1 MLEWFENR
9 IPPPLI
15 MLATGLVMW
24 GASRYLPMADLPSIV
39 RFGLGGALIGL
50 GLYLDGRGI
59 LAFRKA
65 KTTINPIALDKASA
79 LVTTG
84 VYRITRNP
92 MYVGMAS
99 LLTAEAFLLSSA
111 WLLIGPLLFVLY
123 INLFQIGP
131 EERMMQAKFGESFSA
146 YKARV
151 KRWI

>member
-9 IPPPLI
+9 IPPPLV
-15 MLATGLVMW
+15 MLATALVMW
-24 GASRYLPMADLPSIV
+24 GASRYLPATDLPSIV
-39 RFGLGGALIGL
+39 RFGLGGVLVGT

-65 KTTINPIALDKASA
+65 KTTVNPIALDKASA

-84 VYRITRNP
+84 VYGITRNP
-92 MYVGMAS
+92 MYVGLAS
-99 LLTAEAFLLSSA
+99 LLTALAFLLSDL
-111 WLLIGPLLFVLY
+111 WLLFGPLAFVLY

-131 EERMMQAKFGESFSA
+131 EERVMQAKFGQAFTA